1 MRSFQKS
8 VGRRRNAAV
17 VDKTNSTKKEFMLQM
32 EEEKFFVRVIKD
44 RQAEGRERTHAGA
57 LTTHGTE

>member
-1 MRSFQKS
+1 